1 MRDLLPSLPCGL
13 FLWGL
18 LLVAAAPAA
27 AQEVERVGDFQAWSA
42 YVAAE
47 GEGKVC
53 FIASKPL
60 KSEGNYTRRGTVV
73 AMVTRRPGRV
83 PNDEVSIQAG
93 YSYKPGETVE
103 LDVDGE
109 TAYELVTKDEYAW
122 LPRSDGELDK
132 KLIASMV
139 NGLNMTVRGFSARDT
154 LTTDTFSLRG
164 FTAAYEAMKKACD

>member
-1 MRDLLPSLPCGL
+1 MTTMRTSLP
-13 FLWGL
+13 FLL
-18 LLVAAAPAA
+18 CAVLLVAAGGAR
-27 AQEVERVGDFQAWSA
+27 AQEVQRVGDFQAWSA
-42 YVAAE
+42 YVAEE

-73 AMVTRRPGRV
+73 AMVTRRPGRI

-93 YSYKPGETVE
+93 YSYKAGEKVE

-109 TAYELVTKDEYAW
+109 TEFELVTKDEYAW
-122 LPRSDGELDK
+122 LPRSDGELDQ
-132 KLIASMV
+132 KLIQAMIS
-139 NGLNMTVRGFSARDT
+139 GLNMTVRGFSSRDT

-164 FTAAYEAMKKACD
+164 FTAAYEAMQRACK